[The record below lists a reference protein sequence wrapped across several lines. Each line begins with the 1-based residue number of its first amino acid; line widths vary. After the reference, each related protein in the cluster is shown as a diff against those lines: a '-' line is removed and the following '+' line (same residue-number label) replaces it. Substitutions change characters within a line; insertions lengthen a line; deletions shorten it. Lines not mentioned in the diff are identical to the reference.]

1 MKFPSFKRFLMVG
14 TVSSILSPLT
24 VAACPTIDGLVDY
37 NCDQKIQIG
46 VLGDSFVFGTGDKKT
61 GSKGG
66 YVGRLAKLPQFKNA
80 QIIGM
85 GLPGYSSFEIL
96 IEVKRSL
103 ASSRTNR
110 LKRSLSD
117 LDILVIDMGRNDF
130 FQEISPSQTVTNLQ
144 TILKVI
150 EQRVGHGAKIAP
162 LFAVSRLAL
171 TSPSSRPLQRV
182 FISKVDSTLKK
193 KSSPSFPVRV
203 GFDALNTSLLSKDGL
218 HPSPSGYAQLATI
231 LDTFLLGAAQDTASE
246 TREDV
251 DQDGVYDIAE
261 TKVFQT
267 NPAAADSD
275 GDGLSD
281 GDEIFTV
288 KTNPL
293 LADTDGD
300 SVSDGVEVTGGSN
313 PLDASS
319 VP

>member
-1 MKFPSFKRFLMVG
+1 MKCMSFKRFAIICFVLLNLAPG
-14 TVSSILSPLT
+14 S
-24 VAACPTIDGLVDY
+24 AHACPTIDGLIDY

-46 VLGDSFVFGTGDKKT
+46 VLGDSFVFGTGDNKT

-66 YVGRLAKLPQFKNA
+66 YIGRLAKLPQFKNA

-85 GLPGYSSFEIL
+85 GLPGYSSYEIL
-96 IEVKRSL
+96 LEVKRSL

-144 TILKVI
+144 TLLKVI
-150 EQRVGHGAKIAP
+150 EQRVGHGANIAP

-193 KSSPSFPVRV
+193 KSSSSFPVRV
-203 GFDALNTSLLSKDGL
+203 GFDALNTRFLSKDGL

-231 LDTFLLGAAQDTASE
+231 LDTFLLGAAQDEASE
-246 TREDV
+246 ERADV
-251 DQDGVYDIAE
+251 DNDGVYDIAE
-261 TKVFQT
+261 EKIFLT
-267 NPAAADSD
+267 NPALADTD

-281 GDEIFTV
+281 GNEIFTV

-300 SVSDGVEVTGGSN
+300 SVPDGVEVTGGSN